1 MSKIDFIK
9 GHMGGNEIILLYGDQ
24 IQKGKEVEVALQALE
39 PPNIGGDQAGLF
51 YKGTDGTGLKVVIVD
66 SASKGIISMCG
77 GLTQVLGKAVI
88 ETDFAEYFNLQ
99 VEEPIMGICLE
110 MDVGRLSL
118 AIESS
123 KNKFDRVLANMESFV
138 NECYEIRLQ
147 RIKVAGINA
156 MKVGKFLVVK
166 GDEITKSYPK
176 AKLTKLSDPVIRRTL
191 IAMQEDFDQR
201 GYLEQK
207 NTDFAIYDLNPG
219 RIANSGRVVFP
230 HKISTGHIEP
240 ACGTGT
246 VAVGIAMVEGGEIE
260 RDSDEI
266 ELSFESGGSPSTIGG
281 PDITKLRLKVKDGKV
296 IEAYFTHSVVEIL
309 ATGKLWV

>member
-9 GHMGGNEIILLYGDQ
+9 GHMGGNEIVLLYGDQ
-24 IQKGKEVEVALQALE
+24 IQKGKEVEVVLRVLKL
-39 PPNIGGDQAGLF
+39 PNIGGDQAGLF
-51 YKGTDGTGLKVVIVD
+51 YKGTDGTSLRVVVVD

-99 VEEPIMGICLE
+99 IEEPIMRICLE
-110 MDVGRLSL
+110 MDAGRISL
-118 AIESS
+118 VIKSS
-123 KNKFDRVLANMESFV
+123 KNKFDRVLANMEPFV
-138 NECYEIRLQ
+138 NECYEMGLQ
-147 RIKVAGINA
+147 RIKVAGVNA

-176 AKLTKLSDPVIRRTL
+176 AKLTKLGGPAIRKIL
-191 IAMQEDFDQR
+191 IAMQEEFDQQ
-201 GYLEQK
+201 GYLERK
-207 NTDFAIYDLNPG
+207 NTDFTIYDLNPG
-219 RIANSGRVVFP
+219 KIANSGRVIFP

-281 PDITKLRLKVKDGKV
+281 PDITKLRLKIKDGKV
-296 IEAYFTHSVVEIL
+296 IEAYFTHSAVEIL
-309 ATGKLWV
+309 ATGKLWI